1 MCSYSSNIY
10 MLLAIKKIVL
20 MNKILLLIFC
30 LLLVSSCF
38 EKSDKEK
45 IALAQL
51 ECSKK
56 TRIDELYIKF
66 FGYFPKEAHLINIKI
81 KRGKYIIEN
90 FNDIIPDTVVDSL
103 RHQRDYCLKKEILL
117 SDTVIFKIKNEP
129 EKKAYDFKY
138 RVRAHYNMFS
148 SGFGCDYYEVTVNG
162 EKIEGGGIDFMKK
175 GFDILK
181 IKKEDFKEY
190 YKH

>member
-1 MCSYSSNIY
+1 MRSYSLNIY
-10 MLLAIKKIVL
+10 MLVTIKKNSTL
-20 MNKILLLIFC
+20 NKILLLIFC

-51 ECSKK
+51 
-56 TRIDELYIKF
+56 DELYVKF
-66 FGYFPKEAHLINIKI
+66 FGYFPKEAHLINVKI

-90 FNDIIPDTVVDSL
+90 FNDIIPDSVVDSL
-103 RHQRDYCLKKEILL
+103 RHQRDYYLKKEILL
-117 SDTVIFKIKNEP
+117 SDTVIFKIENEP
-129 EKKAYDFKY
+129 EKKTYDFKY
-138 RVRAHYNMFS
+138 RVRAHYTMFS

-162 EKIEGGGIDFMKK
+162 KKIEGGCINFIKK

-181 IKKEDFKEY
+181 LKKEDFKEY
-190 YKH
+190 YKY

>member
-1 MCSYSSNIY
+1 
-10 MLLAIKKIVL
+10 MLVTIKKNSTL
-20 MNKILLLIFC
+20 NKILLLIFC

-38 EKSDKEK
+38 EKSDKGK